1 MEAPDTGERT
11 LRGVAMD
18 ETERDEFLRQRGI
31 GVLSLASENVAYGMP
46 VSFGWDGDDLYFIL
60 LQFGED
66 SEKLDYAA
74 TTERATFSTYNFED
88 EHHWRSV
95 VARGPLEEVSDDDT
109 DDVTETMFENAQFAS
124 LFPHG
129 EPITDQ
135 PRYRLVPE
143 ELTGQKG
150 QGHDD

>member
-31 GVLSLASENVAYGMP
+31 GVLSLANENVAYGMP

-124 LFPHG
+124 LF
-129 EPITDQ
+129 
-135 PRYRLVPE
+135 
-143 ELTGQKG
+143 
-150 QGHDD
+150 

>member
-31 GVLSLASENVAYGMP
+31 GVLSLANENVAYGMP

-109 DDVTETMFENAQFAS
+109 DDVTETMFENAQF
-124 LFPHG
+124 
-129 EPITDQ
+129 
-135 PRYRLVPE
+135 
-143 ELTGQKG
+143 
-150 QGHDD
+150 